1 MADKELQTILNSG
14 GINSIYIGGATSPKK
29 VQIKEDMTAA
39 NSSFDDTD
47 LGITATSVQAAGAI
61 FGKVGMSVMAGI
73 SIAPQTIGTSPT
85 KINTYD
91 SLTIEVGVG
100 TEASFIDD
108 KATAT
113 LAGLFKIRFEAFVS
127 YASNVDISW
136 QIYKNGSPFGAPLI
150 LSGQGTTV
158 FHICR
163 MANTILAA
171 DDYLELYATASA
183 STDLTIIQSA
193 GIMEKTIF

>member
-14 GINSIYIGGATSPKK
+14 EINSIYIGAATSPKK

-47 LGITATSVQAAGAI
+47 LGITAVSVQAALAI
-61 FGKVGMSVMAGI
+61 LGEVGMSVMTGT

-85 KINTYD
+85 KLNTFD
-91 SLTIEVGVG
+91 ALALEVGVG
-100 TEASFIDD
+100 TEASFVDD
-108 KATAT
+108 KVTIT
-113 LAGLFKIRFEAFVS
+113 LSGLFKMRFEAFVS
-127 YASNVDISW
+127 YASHIDIEW
-136 QIYKNGSPFGAPLI
+136 QIYKNGSPFGVPLT

-158 FHICR
+158 FHLCR
-163 MANTILAA
+163 MANAEFAA

-183 STDLTIIQSA
+183 STDLTIVQSA
-193 GIMEKTIF
+193 GSMEKTIF

>member
-29 VQIKEDMTAA
+29 AQIKEDMTAA
-39 NSSFDDTD
+39 NSSFVDTG
-47 LGITATSVQAAGAI
+47 LGITAANVQAALAI
-61 FGKVGMSVMAGI
+61 LGEVGMSVMGGI
-73 SIAPQTIGTSPT
+73 NIAPQTIGTSPT
-85 KINTYD
+85 KVNTYD
-91 SLTIEVGVG
+91 SLIIEVGVG
-100 TEASFIDD
+100 TEASHVED

-113 LAGLFKIRFEAFVS
+113 LTGIFKIRLEAFVS
-127 YASNVDISW
+127 YASNIDISW
-136 QIYKNGSPFGAPLI
+136 QIYKNGSPFGASLT

-163 MANTILAA
+163 MATAELAA

-183 STDLTIIQSA
+183 ATDLTIVQSV
-193 GIMEKTIF
+193 GTIEKTIF